1 MAKNNIKPQELSTG
15 RPITWCPGCPNHGIL
30 ESVKRTVSE
39 MINDSNG
46 KLGQKDFAITTGIG
60 CSGKIFDY
68 LKLNGFY
75 GLHGRPIPTAMGI
88 KLANPNLNVLAFAG
102 DGDTYSEGMAHFI
115 HAFRYNPDMTLVVHD
130 NQSFSLT
137 TGQSTPVSQQGFKN
151 KANPLGE
158 YNQPFNPIKLALS
171 AGATFIARCNALDVN
186 HTTEVLKKAIN
197 HKGFA
202 YVEIMQK
209 CLIFNR
215 DMNDIDN
222 LMYKIKDNKNLNK
235 AYELADEW
243 NYNSKKGKIPLGV
256 IYQSSGKNKPLD
268 EKLSNIRKE

>member
-1 MAKNNIKPQELSTG
+1 MVKKINTQDLGTG
-15 RPITWCPGCPNHGIL
+15 QTITWCPGCPNHGIL
-30 ESVKRTVSE
+30 ESVKRTISE
-39 MINDSNG
+39 IINNSNG
-46 KLGQKDFAITTGIG
+46 KLSQKDFAITTGIG

-68 LKLNGFY
+68 LNINGFY

-158 YNQPFNPIKLALS
+158 YNQPFNPIKIALS

-186 HTTEVLKKAIN
+186 HTVETLKKAIN

-209 CLIFNR
+209 CLIFNK

-222 LMYKIKDNKNLNK
+222 LMYKIKDNKELNK
-235 AYELADEW
+235 AYELANEW
-243 NYNSKKGKIPLGV
+243 DYNSKKGKIPLGI
-256 IYQSSGKNKPLD
+256 IYQTKGNSLD
-268 EKLSNIRKE
+268 DKLDKIRKK